1 MVALLRPSTWQAAL
15 GIHLLSCFEGLSQEN
30 RAVPAVLALTVVSS
44 GHCSLFCLHP
54 PSSETPLLADTL
66 PPPPHLLC
74 FWGGHGA
81 DQAVDFSTLLGWGV
95 PSPSSLACPAH
106 LCLEE

>member
-54 PSSETPLLADTL
+54 PSLETPLLADTL